1 MSAPSDA
8 DAAVLDAAI
17 AAFLDAFNALDWE
30 RFRALFADD
39 ATVFY
44 PRDRAERATTPAAEE
59 ETWRAVFEGIR
70 TRSGRSAPP
79 YQELQPR
86 DPHIQWLGDVAV
98 LTFHLSGIGTL
109 GRRTLVWRRTAAG
122 WRIVHL
128 HASSYPLT

>member
-1 MSAPSDA
+1 MSTPSETDTA
-8 DAAVLDAAI
+8 ALEAAV
-17 AAFLDAFNALDWE
+17 AAFLDAFNSLDWE

-39 ATVFY
+39 ATFFY
-44 PRDRAERATTPAAEE
+44 PRHRAERATTPAAVEE
-59 ETWRAVFEGIR
+59 PWRAAFESIR

-79 YQELQPR
+79 YQDLQPR

-98 LTFHLSGIGTL
+98 LTFHLAGIDTL
-109 GRRTLVWRRTAAG
+109 GRRTLVWRQTADG